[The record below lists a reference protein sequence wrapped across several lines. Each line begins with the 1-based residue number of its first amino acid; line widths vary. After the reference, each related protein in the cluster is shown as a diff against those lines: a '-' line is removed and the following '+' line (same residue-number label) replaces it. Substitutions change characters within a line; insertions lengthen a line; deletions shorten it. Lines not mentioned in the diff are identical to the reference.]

1 MVKKNSIFVLNIA
14 ICVSVFI
21 SILLLPVLAT
31 AQNHKIDSLK
41 NELELLKA
49 HPENFLFDTTRV
61 NTLNTLS
68 REMIDIGSYAKADS
82 LAHES
87 MNLAY
92 SILPR
97 NKGTS
102 EYTLKKAIANSI
114 RNIGIVFEEQGNF
127 PKALEYFL
135 NSLSLNEKL
144 GYKKGI
150 AGNMISIGIVYKEKE
165 DYKRAMDYYFKALKI
180 VEEMDNKSWKGI
192 TLVNIGNVYS
202 SQHQSEK
209 ALEYYFKALVLNE
222 SVNNRIGISTNLGN
236 IGIIYKE
243 EGKYEQALEYYLK
256 ALKISEE
263 NGNREEIGRHT
274 GNIGALY
281 ILQKKY
287 KSAEEYLNKA
297 LKISTSIGDLNVSKE
312 WYMDL
317 SDLFGKQQL
326 WQKSLDNYKKYI
338 IARDSMYNGENNI
351 KALRAQMNFDYEK
364 RTTADSVKNAEN
376 QKVKDAEIVAQK
388 SQLNQEKTQRY
399 SLYGGMLLVLIFSG
413 FLFNRFKVIRQQKI
427 FIEQQKYLVE
437 KKNKEVFDS
446 INYAKKIQEA
456 LLKEEEHITEYLP
469 PHFVLFKPKDI
480 VSGDFYWSQ
489 EKKSLSNENK
499 GDIFWYLC
507 VADCTGH
514 GVPGAF
520 MSMLCTAYL
529 NEINASENILS
540 PAEILDKLREKIVK
554 ELKQSGESG
563 ESKDGMDV
571 SMMRLNLRTMEMQ
584 WSGANNPLWISKLE
598 EGKPK
603 LIEIKADKQPIGYTI
618 NPKPF
623 TNHHIS
629 ITKGDTI
636 YLFSDGYADQ
646 FGGPDGKKF
655 KQKQLQGKLLSIYHE
670 ALSIQKE
677 ILNTTFE
684 EWRGELDQLDDI
696 AMIGVR
702 IYQSQLK

>member
-1 MVKKNSIFVLNIA
+1 MTKRNNIFALNKA
-14 ICVSVFI
+14 IHLCLFIFIYLFPVFAI
-21 SILLLPVLAT
+21 
-31 AQNHKIDSLK
+31 AQNHMIDSLQK
-41 NELELLKA
+41 ELENLKT
-49 HPENFLFDTTRV
+49 HPENFLLDTTRV
-61 NTLNTLS
+61 NTLNILS
-68 REMIDIGSYAKADS
+68 REMINIGSYSKGDS
-82 LAHES
+82 LAHEA
-87 MNLAY
+87 MNLAQ

-97 NKGTS
+97 NKGVN

-127 PKALEYFL
+127 PKALENFL
-135 NSLSLNEKL
+135 NSLSMNEKL

-150 AGNMISIGIVYKEKE
+150 AGNLISIGIVYKERE
-165 DYKRAMDYYFKALKI
+165 DYKKALDYYFKALKI
-180 VEEMDNKSWKGI
+180 VEEMGNMGWKGI
-192 TLVNIGNVYS
+192 SLVNIGNVYED
-202 SQHQSEK
+202 QHQYGK

-222 SVNNRIGISTNLGN
+222 RLGNKSGISTNLGN

-243 EGKYEQALEYYLK
+243 QGEYTKALEYYFK
-256 ALKISEE
+256 ALKISED

-281 ILQKKY
+281 IQQKKY
-287 KSAEEYLNKA
+287 KEAEEFLNKA
-297 LKISTSIGDLNVSKE
+297 LKISTEIGDLNVSKE

-317 SDLFGKQQL
+317 SDLYARKQL

-338 IARDSMYNGENNI
+338 VARDSIYNGENTV
-351 KALRAQMNFDYEK
+351 KTLRVQMNFDYEK
-364 RTTADSVKNAEN
+364 RATADSVRNAEN
-376 QKVKDAEIVAQK
+376 QKVKDAEILAQK

-413 FLFNRFKVIRQQKI
+413 FLFNRFKVIRQQKT
-427 FIEQQKYLVE
+427 FIEQQKHLVE

-446 INYAKKIQEA
+446 INYARRIQEA

-489 EKKSLSNENK
+489 EKKSLANESK

-554 ELKQSGESG
+554 ELKQSGETG
-563 ESKDGMDV
+563 ENKDGMDV

-584 WSGANNPLWISKLE
+584 WAGANNPLWISKLVE
-598 EGKPK
+598 EK
-603 LIEIKADKQPIGYTI
+603 LKLVEVKADKQPIGYTI

-646 FGGPDGKKF
+646 FGGPKGKKF
-655 KQKQLQGKLLSIYHE
+655 KQKQLQEKLLSIYHE
-670 ALSIQKE
+670 ALSVQKE

-684 EWRGELDQLDDI
+684 EWRGGLDQLDDV

-702 IYQSQLK
+702 MYQSQLK